1 MKAIGDSVAETR
13 SFGIRGAVHDYSGVV
28 VLRGVDFEMRSGD
41 VHALLG
47 ENGCGKST
55 LIKIMTGAVQ
65 PTSGALYF
73 DDEPTGFSSPA
84 RAQASGIG
92 VVHQNYNLFPD
103 LSVEKN
109 VIGTNSRVPRNRWL
123 LGSVDHRQMR
133 QMVAGL
139 FERLSID
146 INPAAMLRDLGPA
159 ERKFVEIARAMT
171 LAPRF
176 LILDEP
182 TASLEP
188 GSAKRVLNLLQTLR
202 QQGVGLGFVSHRLD
216 EVLAIS
222 DRYTVL
228 RDGQRVAHGQN
239 VDLDE
244 SSLAEMMIGKRARVS
259 NRRSGASTGDVRLAL
274 REVRVLPSAAPLSL
288 EVRRGEILGLTGL
301 VGSGAAELVKMLG
314 GAKPVRGGV
323 EIDGRVVAIREPR
336 DAQRLGI
343 GYIPEDRKAVGLVL
357 EQSVALN
364 ISLASLG
371 QVSRRGVMSF
381 RRVARRAEGFRQ
393 RLNIRVGSV
402 HAPVSS
408 LSGGNQ
414 QKVMIAKWLASG
426 VQIIAVEE
434 PTQGVDIGGKAQIHD
449 LLRDFAAAGG
459 TVVMA
464 STDVREV
471 AAISHRVG
479 IFRHGSLQELLDADQ
494 LDEATITARGASD
507 AEHYLAGLVDVE
519 QP

>member
-1 MKAIGDSVAETR
+1 MNAFGDSAVQTR
-13 SFGIRGAVHDYSGVV
+13 RFGVRGAVHDYSGVV
-28 VLRGVDFEMRSGD
+28 VLRGVDFEMRSGE

-55 LIKIMTGAVQ
+55 LIKVMTGAVQ
-65 PTSGALYF
+65 PTSGELYL
-73 DDEPTGFSSPA
+73 DDKPTGFSSPA

-123 LGSVDHRQMR
+123 LGSVDHRQLR
-133 QMVAGL
+133 QTVTRL
-139 FERLSID
+139 FEGLAIEID
-146 INPAAMLRDLGPA
+146 PAAMLRDLGPA

-188 GSAKRVLNLLQTLR
+188 GSAKRVLSLLETLR
-202 QQGVGLGFVSHRLD
+202 QQGVGLAFVSHRLD

-228 RDGQRVAHGQN
+228 RDGQRVAHGEN
-239 VDLDE
+239 VGLDE
-244 SSLAEMMIGKRARVS
+244 SSLAEMMIGNRAQPS
-259 NRRSGASTGDVRLAL
+259 TRRSATSTGDVRLAL
-274 REVRVLPSAAPLSL
+274 RQVQVLPGAAPLNL

-314 GAKPVRGGV
+314 GAEPLRGSV
-323 EIDGRVVAIREPR
+323 EIDGRAVAIRQPR

-357 EQSVALN
+357 DQSAALN

-371 QVSRRGVMSF
+371 QVSRAGVMSF
-381 RRVARRAEGFRQ
+381 GRVAERAEDFRKRMSI
-393 RLNIRVGSV
+393 RLASV

-471 AAISHRVG
+471 AAVSSRVG
-479 IFRHGSLQELLDADQ
+479 IFRHGNLQELLDADQ
-494 LDEATITARGASD
+494 LDEARITARGASD
-507 AEHYLAGLVDVE
+507 AEHYLAALVDVE
-519 QP
+519 SA